1 MSERTVEVHQLG
13 APRRGLEPHVA
24 GRSGQSVV
32 GQQAVLGTAVERRAV
47 FRRHREKP
55 FCEYSK
61 SLNLFGLQLLETY

>member
-47 FRRHREKP
+47 FRRHRGKP
-55 FCEYSK
+55 FVTRNHSICSDCNY
-61 SLNLFGLQLLETY
+61 

>member
-55 FCEYSK
+55 F
-61 SLNLFGLQLLETY
+61 L

>member
-55 FCEYSK
+55 FCDSK